1 MYICEYICM
10 CLLSVISIGIGLEK
24 QEVIDIGIGLKKSI
38 SCIPTLNDG
47 QALVVWQVGSE
58 YRVT

>member
-1 MYICEYICM
+1 M

-38 SCIPTLNDG
+38 SCIPNHKYDAAYG
-47 QALVVWQVGSE
+47 
-58 YRVT
+58 RF